1 MKKPRAMAGRM
12 AEIHTMVC
20 FPVAR
25 LGVGVYKDTQKGG
38 AMELETNS
46 RKLLKVLKDAGFEE
60 VSKRGSHLKLRK
72 GNRTVIVP
80 HPKKDLP
87 EGTVRNIYQQA
98 GLL

>member
-1 MKKPRAMAGRM
+1 MIRR
-12 AEIHTMVC
+12 
-20 FPVAR
+20 
-25 LGVGVYKDTQKGG
+25 VYINTHEEA

-46 RKLLKVLKDAGFEE
+46 RKLLRVLKEAGFEE

-72 GNRTVIVP
+72 GDLTVILP

-87 EGTVRNIYQQA
+87 LGTVKSIYQMA